1 MLEETRCTSS
11 PPPPQVPVV
20 SQALRRDL
28 TAKRTVWVG
37 GSPGWHR
44 RPRMSRETSCCPSD
58 PHSRV
63 CTRHSGLP
71 WSPIHGA
78 SPSEWSGTREA
89 RRKASRRSG
98 EHQSPARAALCAASR
113 ARDRAPH
120 PTEQVGGDTRLP
132 PPVSWEGG
140 VGWVLGRECCMQGS
154 LGIATRVQRG
164 LERRWGGGMCV
175 AGGRGWGCRGGGGG
189 ARMSPKGDVPTS
201 AGGGR
206 SARGSA
212 GSGGPGGCT
221 PILPPAPRGLQGR
234 SRDVTAA
241 GSARR
246 WRGRGWP
253 SRRLIKLSPRGAQSR
268 SRASPVSPHP
278 HPAGHRPLGPG
289 HLATAAL
296 YPHPP
301 WGG

>member
-164 LERRWGGGMCV
+164 LERRWGGGDVC
-175 AGGRGWGCRGGGGG
+175 GWG
-189 ARMSPKGDVPTS
+189 
-201 AGGGR
+201 AGLGM
-206 SARGSA
+206 
-212 GSGGPGGCT
+212 
-221 PILPPAPRGLQGR
+221 PRR
-234 SRDVTAA
+234 
-241 GSARR
+241 
-246 WRGRGWP
+246 RGRGEDVAERGCPHFCGWGKV
-253 SRRLIKLSPRGAQSR
+253 RQRLCGEWGAGW
-268 SRASPVSPHP
+268 VHP
-278 HPAGHRPLGPG
+278 HSPPSPARAPGPE
-289 HLATAAL
+289 
-296 YPHPP
+296 P
-301 WGG
+301 